1 MLIYYFLNLWVL
13 STRIHNKKKKEEEEE
28 KFNWRHGK
36 IQHKK
41 NSQNHFRDLRCPPLA
56 TLASQLLLSPGENGE
71 SEMQAVF
78 VPASAPCFYFCFTPS
93 RIMKVDWLLGFPFSL
108 PLSFPFAV
116 SHAFL
121 AQTCCVW
128 ALICQ
133 AAINSKKN
141 LFLLNYFQNVMQ
153 TCLNYVA
160 ANSIL
165 RSGFD
170 FMLIQI
176 GKKERK
182 KQKPKMLR
190 CHLSFLRG
198 FLFFF

>member
-1 MLIYYFLNLWVL
+1 MGSLKRKLCL
-13 STRIHNKKKKEEEEE
+13 S
-28 KFNWRHGK
+28 
-36 IQHKK
+36 
-41 NSQNHFRDLRCPPLA
+41 
-56 TLASQLLLSPGENGE
+56 LLLPR
-71 SEMQAVF
+71 VF
-78 VPASAPCFYFCFTPS
+78 FFFFFFFFFFLPRVFYFCFTPS

-160 ANSIL
+160 ANSVL

-170 FMLIQI
+170 FMLIQV
-176 GKKERK
+176 GEKERK

-198 FLFFF
+198 FLFF